1 LFAQNLCI
9 SLLEQNL
16 HSTASKRSFPQ
27 SYFVKIPTL
36 CSSTEGFQGDEA
48 NGGAG
53 LKSNTG
59 ANSESA
65 EISTYFSHATT
76 YQIITKRL
84 RDFIWLVKEFFSH
97 RICHQP
103 SE

>member
-1 LFAQNLCI
+1 M
-9 SLLEQNL
+9 
-16 HSTASKRSFPQ
+16 
-27 SYFVKIPTL
+27 
-36 CSSTEGFQGDEA
+36 EGFKGMKPTA
-48 NGGAG
+48 VLG

-84 RDFIWLVKEFFSH
+84 RFYLAGLGE
-97 RICHQP
+97 RICQP
-103 SE
+103 A